1 MQGDK
6 NAIGSED
13 KGNENKRLS
22 RSSTSPSQEGHPPS
36 RRLSTTAKRNT
47 LGRSTFKNTDP
58 YFLAVESGDLEI
70 VKQYVPSK
78 EKPHKQNQLGKT
90 GLHIAGRFGHVAIME
105 YLVAQG
111 ADVNF
116 DGKPQDLEKQGFD
129 DRGSFRRLPIHDAA
143 ESGQLAAVSF
153 LISSGS
159 KVDEKDATGLTPL
172 HLATKEGHRDV
183 VTLLCKQGA
192 TLNTTNVRDDSE
204 EIGDTA
210 VLIALNYDHR
220 GIAID
225 LVQRG
230 ANFGLRNKEG
240 KSAYLIAFQK
250 DFDDVIA
257 AMDQQL
263 ALEEQDR
270 FVRAGLDFSDENQNS
285 LFHHAAM
292 IGDINAINMLY
303 RLGGDPTLT
312 NKKGRNPLF
321 LAAKHGQKDAMVLFY
336 NLGVNHTETDNYD
349 ISPSEIANKYEH
361 SDCVALLQEWPAP
374 QKKDAEDAADN
385 NSDSS
390 SSEKNDDQEITSNTV
405 QHRELDL
412 QPLGNLE
419 DAEALLR
426 RMIAE
431 AESLPTTNNP
441 QAGEPLDTPTQPQP
455 LTNQASHN
463 EKQSLVLNDCQTI
476 LAPNGVHR
484 DPEVEEFLELLRQ
497 TTQLEQICD
506 ISTKS
511 GSNFLTMIA
520 KYDPHRKLIQTL
532 KHFSTIQLRKMLQF
546 KTTKGENCLHIA
558 CQFLCIELFE
568 LCVSNIEIN
577 VLVDMAKEKT
587 IDNGFTPFHIL
598 CGSSHDDKTRKR
610 KQLAESEHFLTE
622 PVQREEITHLLLP
635 DNLTMLMVRIGVV
648 FGENPEIFSNLDS
661 RGNSGL
667 MLCTYTLDS
676 TLIGKCIASIKDP
689 KTQRLCLIQI
699 NKTTKLNPLQY
710 IAAMGDAA
718 SLQVM
723 MSVFENEAQRVCIE
737 QQLLQ
742 WTHFTTVP
750 YDQASLIHSQL
761 YSVLEFLISQYFWDQ
776 TKQAYTEQ
784 FKEIIVNEFR
794 GSALIIRS
802 LVNCGGALIEHLLKA
817 KYIPRKP
824 EILFLLMHHMA
835 PVVQPYSPRGFSNY
849 SSGFDTDQRN
859 PKFNDLA
866 EPVINMRG
874 QLLHRIFR
882 VFWPDDLINNLA
894 TYIVSI
900 LGTPRYIS
908 MKSTSDEK
916 LLRIIESF
924 YCDPNHSNLSTDYS
938 VLILACFY
946 QVTLGSQ
953 KKEQIEMQFINHIRE
968 NPDAMLFKIKS
979 LYHFLLNQSHDL
991 AQGFLEELFDGNS
1004 LLKKAFFELFPDQ
1017 VECLKGDKTNFMAY
1031 SKELLSD
1038 NKNTSNESTC
1048 VIL

>member
-6 NAIGSED
+6 NEH
-13 KGNENKRLS
+13 KRLS
-22 RSSTSPSQEGHPPS
+22 RSSTSPSQEAPPPS
-36 RRLSTTAKRNT
+36 RRLSTSAKRNT
-47 LGRSTFKNTDP
+47 LGRSTFKNTDA

-70 VKQYVPSK
+70 VRQYVPAK
-78 EKPHKQNQLGKT
+78 DKPNKQNQLGKT

-129 DRGSFRRLPIHDAA
+129 DRGSFRRLPIHDAT
-143 ESGQLAAVSF
+143 ENGQLAAVSF

-183 VTLLCKQGA
+183 VTFLCKQGA
-192 TLNTTNVRDDSE
+192 KLDTTNVRDDSE
-204 EIGDTA
+204 EIGDTTL
-210 VLIALNYDHR
+210 LIALNYDHR
-220 GIAID
+220 DIAID

-230 ANFGLRNKEG
+230 ANFGIRNKDG

-250 DFDDVIA
+250 DFADVIA

-270 FVRAGLDFSDENQNS
+270 FVRAGLDFSDENRNS
-285 LFHHAAM
+285 LFHHAAI

-303 RLGGDPTLT
+303 RLGGNPTLT

-321 LAAKHGQKDAMVLFY
+321 LAAKHGQKEAMILFY
-336 NLGVNHTETDNYD
+336 NLGVSHTETDNYD

-374 QKKDAEDAADN
+374 QKKDAEDDADN

-390 SSEKNDDQEITSNTV
+390 SSEKNDDQEITSNTA
-405 QHRELDL
+405 QHRDLDL

-431 AESLPTTNNP
+431 AESLPTTNHS
-441 QAGEPLDTPTQPQP
+441 AAAEPLDTPTPPQP
-455 LTNQASHN
+455 LTNQTSHN
-463 EKQSLVLNDCQTI
+463 DKLSVVLKECQII

-484 DPEVEEFLELLRQ
+484 DPELEEFLELLRQ
-497 TTQLEQICD
+497 TSQLEQICD
-506 ISTKS
+506 IATKS
-511 GSNFLTMIA
+511 GSNFLAMIA
-520 KYDPHRKLIQTL
+520 KYDPDRKLLPTL
-532 KHFSTIQLRKMLQF
+532 KYFSPIQLKKMLQF
-546 KTTKGENCLHIA
+546 KTTTGENCLHIA
-558 CQFLCIELFE
+558 CQFLFIELFE
-568 LCVSNIEIN
+568 LCVSNIEIS

-587 IDNGFTPFHIL
+587 IDKGFTPFHIL
-598 CGSSHDDKTRKR
+598 CAASHDDKAKKR
-610 KQLAESEHFLTE
+610 KQLAESEHFLTQ
-622 PVQREEITHLLLP
+622 PVQREELTHLVLP
-635 DNLTMLMVRIGVV
+635 DNLTLLMVRIGVV
-648 FGENPEIFSNLDS
+648 FGENPDIFDSLDS
-661 RGNSGL
+661 EGNTGL

-689 KTQRLCLIQI
+689 ITQRLCLLQI
-699 NKTTKLNPLQY
+699 NETTKLNPLQY
-710 IAAMGDAA
+710 IATMGDAA
-718 SLQVM
+718 SLQLM
-723 MSVFENEAQRVCIE
+723 MSVFENEAPQVCIE

-750 YDQASLIHSQL
+750 YDKASLIRSQL

-794 GSALIIRS
+794 GLPLITRS
-802 LVNCGGALIEHLLKA
+802 LVNCGGVLIEYLLKA

-835 PVVQPYSPRGFSNY
+835 PVVQPYSPRGFSNH
-849 SSGFDTDQRN
+849 SSGLDADHRS
-859 PKFNDLA
+859 PKLNDVA
-866 EPVINMRG
+866 EPLINMRR

-882 VFWPDDLINNLA
+882 ISWPDDLINSLA

-900 LGTPRYIS
+900 LGTPRYTS
-908 MKSTSDEK
+908 MRSTSDEK

-924 YCDPNHSNLSTDYS
+924 YCDPNHSNLSADYS

-946 QVTLGSQ
+946 QVTLASQ
-953 KKEQIEMQFINHIRE
+953 KKEQIEMHFMNHIRD

-979 LYHFLLNQSHDL
+979 LYHFLLNQSQDL

-1004 LLKKAFFELFPDQ
+1004 LLKKAFIELFPDQ

-1038 NKNTSNESTC
+1038 NKNTSDESTC
-1048 VIL
+1048 IIL